1 MRPFA
6 TEAEVTRHC
15 SMSTQPSP
23 PSAEPWR
30 LAPVEAVAAVA
41 ALVGLVFSAVAA
53 WPGLLTEDSLVQYQ
67 TAVRGVYADW
77 HPPVMSWVWR
87 QWLHLLPG
95 SQGML
100 LLQLGM
106 LWAGLWLF
114 WRAARPHRLAPLF
127 LLLGLAPWVI
137 NFSGVIWKDCAM
149 AFALALAAGL
159 LLKPPGLG
167 RNLAVLAL
175 LFYALNL
182 RHNALFAIAPLLWWL
197 LRSTWPRAPRW
208 QPLAGAGAVL
218 LVMLGLGQQLQYRVL
233 DAQRERPGNAVLV
246 DELAY
251 LSLLEQRS
259 LIPGLSLQHIQA
271 CAGRQIGNG
280 KLLNRYNCFLLL
292 EPAVTVPPL
301 RQDLLPAWRR
311 AVAAHPVDYLRF
323 RLAAFAFLLR
333 APDLPP
339 AFERLNATVGNDLGF
354 SYQANALGR
363 WTQQALAASVQA
375 GPGFFKPYTW
385 LCAAFGLLGFSLL
398 RARGAAAT
406 PERVLLLSALG
417 YTLGYLPVTPQSDFR
432 YVYWSVLATSLA
444 ALWML
449 LRPRDERLGA
459 LSPLRAMAVL
469 GVAACAIAA
478 TLTMGRWAGLNA
490 DEALRAQL
498 PAGRALAATQLRD
511 LVAEGR
517 GWRMQGDA
525 PRFRAEGL
533 ALDVATVRYLSF
545 SIDCEGSAPYLPLQV
560 RTWGDG
566 QAGPEAG
573 HVVDFV
579 AQRGAN
585 VIAFDTYRPWPLV
598 STLKGLQ
605 IDLPAAPALC
615 RTLTIGDIRLH
626 G

>member
-1 MRPFA
+1 MA
-6 TEAEVTRHC
+6 AMVALAGLAL
-15 SMSTQPSP
+15 
-23 PSAEPWR
+23 SA
-30 LAPVEAVAAVA
+30 A
-41 ALVGLVFSAVAA
+41 AA

-67 TAVRGVYADW
+67 AAVRGVYADW

-87 QWLHLLPG
+87 QWLRVLPG
-95 SQGML
+95 AQGML
-100 LLQLGM
+100 LMQLAM

-114 WRAARPHRLAPLF
+114 WRAARPRRLAPLF
-127 LLLGLAPWVI
+127 LLLGLAPWVL
-137 NFSGVIWKDCAM
+137 NFSGAIWKDAAM
-149 AFALALAAGL
+149 AFALLLAAGL
-159 LLKPPGLG
+159 LLRPPGPG
-167 RNLAVLAL
+167 RGLAVVAL

-197 LRSTWPRAPRW
+197 LRAAWPRAPRW
-208 QPLAGAGAVL
+208 QALAGTGAAL
-218 LVMLGLGQQLQYRVL
+218 LLMLGLGQQLQYRVL

-259 LIPGLSLQHIQA
+259 LVPGLTLQHIQA
-271 CAGRQIGNG
+271 CAGRQIAHG

-292 EPAVTVPPL
+292 DPAVTAAPM
-301 RQDLLPAWRR
+301 RQDLLPAWRQ
-311 AVAAHPVDYLRF
+311 AVAAHPADYLRF
-323 RLAAFAFLLR
+323 RLASFAFLLR

-339 AFERLNATVGNDLGF
+339 AFARLPGTVANELGF
-354 SYQANALGR
+354 SYQPNAVGR
-363 WTQQALAASVQA
+363 WAQQWLAASVQA
-375 GPGFFKPYTW
+375 APGFFKPYTW
-385 LCAAFGLLGFSLL
+385 LCAAFGLLAFSLL

-449 LRPRDERLGA
+449 LRPRDETPQA
-459 LSPLRAMAVL
+459 LRPGRAGVVL
-469 GVAACAIAA
+469 GVALCAVAA
-478 TLTMGRWAGLNA
+478 TATMGRWAGLNA
-490 DEALRAQL
+490 DEPLRAQL
-498 PAGRALAATQLRD
+498 PAGRAVVGTQLRD
-511 LVAEGR
+511 LVAAGD
-517 GWRMQGDA
+517 GWRMQGPA
-525 PRFRAEGL
+525 PRFQADGL
-533 ALDVATVRYLSF
+533 AIDVATARYLSF
-545 SIDCEGSAPYLPLQV
+545 TVQCEGSASVPLHV

-598 STLKGLQ
+598 ATLKGLQ
-605 IDLPAAPALC
+605 IDLQAAPALC